1 MLFYAVADIDEDL
14 RTRAKL
20 GGDVIEQGTTLQFP
34 HGVIAQRIDDVR
46 NIDLFFGARAYQVN
60 KALVQHIKELYQL
73 YPAVGNGPAIRSDV
87 HLDRKYRGNLNS
99 KGERLVQACRSE
111 QSGVANGDPGVEA
124 ASVNPSPSVS
134 STIAAPP
141 AMRAQTTSATIAPAT
156 SPGPSGEPPPPPTG
170 KP

>member
-14 RTRAKL
+14 RTRSKL

-34 HGVIAQRIDDVR
+34 QGAIAQRIDDVR
-46 NIDLFFGARAYQVN
+46 NIDLFFGARVYQVN

-73 YPAVGNGPAIRSDV
+73 Y
-87 HLDRKYRGNLNS
+87 
-99 KGERLVQACRSE
+99 QRSE
-111 QSGVANGDPGVEA
+111 MDPLFVQMFTWTGNTGAILTVKVNDSFKPADLNNLELPMETAGVEA

-141 AMRAQTTSATIAPAT
+141 AMRAQTTSATIALAT

>member
-1 MLFYAVADIDEDL
+1 MKIWGLL
-14 RTRAKL
+14 RSWTVTWSNKAL
-20 GGDVIEQGTTLQFP
+20 LSNFLTAPLPSELTMFAILTSSL
-34 HGVIAQRIDDVR
+34 
-46 NIDLFFGARAYQVN
+46 ARVYQVN

-73 YPAVGNGPAIRSDV
+73 Y
-87 HLDRKYRGNLNS
+87 
-99 KGERLVQACRSE
+99 QRSE
-111 QSGVANGDPGVEA
+111 MDPLFVQMFTWTGNTGAILTVKVNDSFKPADLNNLELPMETAGVEA

-134 STIAAPP
+134 SGIAAPP